1 MRRSVAAR
9 LGQLSDEQLSSPWP
23 GRLLELAGIIC
34 IVMWPQLAGVRVWWM
49 HWGFSPALFIAGLCA
64 FRQGVLDVYSAHLFA
79 SHVRC
84 RDRELERLLTQVHGE
99 DECF

>member
-49 HWGFSPALFIAGLCA
+49 HWGFSPALFIAGLSWMCTQ
-64 FRQGVLDVYSAHLFA
+64 RICSHRMSAA
-79 SHVRC
+79 GTGSSSGC
-84 RDRELERLLTQVHGE
+84 
-99 DECF
+99 